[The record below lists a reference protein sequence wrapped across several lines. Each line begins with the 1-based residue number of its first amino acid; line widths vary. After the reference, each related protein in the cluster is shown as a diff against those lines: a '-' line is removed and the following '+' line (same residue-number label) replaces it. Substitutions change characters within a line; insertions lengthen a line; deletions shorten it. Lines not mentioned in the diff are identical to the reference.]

1 MPTIQNILHI
11 QGGGAK
17 AAALLDFIA
26 DRRYGRGSI
35 DFNRITPMP
44 PWVYRQPTNQ
54 ELLRQ
59 YGEENCSRGWCQ
71 QNWGTAQNALR
82 PERWAKRYDGNSH
95 DYRHY
100 RMYNWCRWR
109 NGHLRTDLKKQHN

>member
-44 PWVYRQPTNQ
+44 PWVR
-54 ELLRQ
+54 
-59 YGEENCSRGWCQ
+59 
-71 QNWGTAQNALR
+71 
-82 PERWAKRYDGNSH
+82 
-95 DYRHY
+95 
-100 RMYNWCRWR
+100 
-109 NGHLRTDLKKQHN
+109 LRTPCARSDGPSGTTVEKPSASTPRTAMCGS

>member
-44 PWVYRQPTNQ
+44 PWVYRQPTHQ

-59 YGEENCSRGWCQ
+59 CGDGSE
-71 QNWGTAQNALR
+71 R
-82 PERWAKRYDGNSH
+82 PAPGAMDQAVR
-95 DYRHY
+95 
-100 RMYNWCRWR
+100 RWR
-109 NGHLRTDLKKQHN
+109 NHPLRHRGQRCAGADPKALAGV

>member
-71 QNWGTAQNALR
+71 QNWGTAQNALS
-82 PERWAKRYDGNSH
+82 DGPS
-95 DYRHY
+95 
-100 RMYNWCRWR
+100 
-109 NGHLRTDLKKQHN
+109 GTTVEKPSASTPRTAMCGS